1 MNNVIIFSHYD
12 LIRFFLE
19 LVINKV
25 TEMHPKGCN
34 PSITICNSLSEFES
48 AIQEIHQPVVIFD
61 IDNVSR
67 DDQFRLLTLIN
78 NKEKR
83 DRIVVFTKETE
94 ESKFFVEVRDV
105 VSFVSSKTATQGQL
119 VNILYPL
126 MNGCDATFSMKV
138 QTEVINKQEK
148 VYLTPRENQICKY
161 ILLGHSNTDIAHIL
175 DISPKTISVH
185 RLNIYSKNQVK
196 ELLGLYSKLKNR
208 CIN

>member
-1 MNNVIIFSHYD
+1 
-12 LIRFFLE
+12 
-19 LVINKV
+19 
-25 TEMHPKGCN
+25 HPKGCN